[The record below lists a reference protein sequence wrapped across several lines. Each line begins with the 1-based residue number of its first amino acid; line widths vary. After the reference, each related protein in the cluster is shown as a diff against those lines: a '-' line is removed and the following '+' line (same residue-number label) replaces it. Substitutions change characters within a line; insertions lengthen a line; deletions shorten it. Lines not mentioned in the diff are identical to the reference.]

1 MSANGISTSTF
12 KASRQTSKLA
22 IAKAKREGKIVA
34 DNGTISGSVDPT
46 KPYYRDRNVLNIT
59 QLPTVY
65 TAGDNDTA
73 DVTNNPNAGGLVY
86 GRPWT
91 T

>member
-12 KASRQTSKLA
+12 KADRQTAKLA
-22 IAKAKREGKIVA
+22 IAQAKREGRVVA
-34 DNGTISGSVDPT
+34 EDGTISGSVDPT
-46 KPYYRDRNVLNIT
+46 KPYYRDRNVLDIT

-73 DVTNNPNAGGLVY
+73 DVTDNANSGGLVY

>member
-1 MSANGISTSTF
+1 MALNGISTSTY
-12 KASRQTSKLA
+12 KADRQTAKLDL
-22 IAKAKREGKIVA
+22 AKAKREGRVVA
-34 DNGTISGSVDPT
+34 DNGTVTGSIDPT
-46 KPYYRDRNVLNIT
+46 KPYYRDRNTLDIT

-65 TAGDNDTA
+65 TAGDNDTN
-73 DVTNNPNAGGLVY
+73 DVTDNPNAGGLVY